1 MYNGFYIMINYNLH
15 TNRDKQGLGHRVY
28 LAGDLH
34 SKVSVRAGGREEGRE
49 EGGEGGAPCGPSV
62 STQQQVSTGLQQ
74 PVSTG
79 SKYILGLAN
88 GPTLIPV
95 PCE

>member
-34 SKVSVRAGGREEGRE
+34 SKVSVRAGGREEG
-49 EGGEGGAPCGPSV
+49 GGGGRTLRAQRV
-62 STQQQVSTGLQQ
+62 HTATGFYRAATAYVNWEQIY
-74 PVSTG
+74 SEFCKRG
-79 SKYILGLAN
+79 DSNSCAM
-88 GPTLIPV
+88 
-95 PCE
+95 

>member
-1 MYNGFYIMINYNLH
+1 MFNGFYIMINYNLH

-34 SKVSVRAGGREEGRE
+34 SKVSVRAGGREEG
-49 EGGEGGAPCGPSV
+49 GAHPAGPACPHSNRF
-62 STQQQVSTGLQQ
+62 LQGCNSLCQ
-74 PVSTG
+74 PG
-79 SKYILGLAN
+79 ANICQGLAN
-88 GPTLIPV
+88 RPTLIPV